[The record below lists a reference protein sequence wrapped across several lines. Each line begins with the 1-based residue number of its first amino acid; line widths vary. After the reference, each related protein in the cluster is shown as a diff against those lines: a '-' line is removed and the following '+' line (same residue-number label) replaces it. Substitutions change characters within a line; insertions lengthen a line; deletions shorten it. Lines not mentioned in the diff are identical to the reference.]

1 MKDQLKGD
9 DPEKRFEEFWAA
21 YPSRGDNANPRK
33 PAREKFLKLV
43 KAGSDPNEIIRGALG
58 YAAAMKRKQQ
68 APEYIQQAVT
78 WLNQAGWQQYASPQA
93 NAPPQPVRRQ
103 AADMSEFN
111 LGSAQ

>member
-1 MKDQLKGD
+1 MNDQSQGD
-9 DPEKRFEEFWAA
+9 DPEKRFEELWAA
-21 YPSRGDNANPRK
+21 YPSRGDNPNPRK

-43 KAGSDPNEIIRGALG
+43 KAGTAPDEIIRGALG

-93 NAPPQPVRRQ
+93 NAPPHAARRQ
-103 AADMSEFN
+103 AAAESVFDLVN
-111 LGSAQ
+111 TQ